1 MMERTREHWPDH
13 ICRISFLHRLQWP
26 PIAWPTSAHH
36 GVAFVRTCH
45 YTSYFFHSSQHSRT
59 AKHPRD
65 PLAWSWWVEQ
75 RNFWDEFGVN
85 LQWRERL
92 AVLNFF
98 PHDIGWSNKHFI
110 FVLLLITEAIQTWY
124 QVFSPQHQTLNSSN
138 LGFLFVGVYLWIKA
152 ILLFPPF
159 GQRNILQNW
168 HCGQTLNS
176 LNLGFL
182 FVDFCLWINAL
193 FLFPYQALKLSSSI
207 KWQ

>member
-36 GVAFVRTCH
+36 GVAFVRMCH

-152 ILLFPPF
+152 ILLFSPF
-159 GQRNILQNW
+159 WSEKYSTKL
-168 HCGQTLNS
+168 TLWTDIEFFKFRVS
-176 LNLGFL
+176 VWGFL
-182 FVDFCLWINAL
+182 FMNQCPL
-193 FLFPYQALKLSSSI
+193 FFFLTRL
-207 KWQ
+207 